1 MYRKKIY
8 LLNILIIIV
17 IVANIYKPIENYFQW
32 VTFPFD
38 YAFSYLHK
46 EFLSRE
52 YNAES
57 LKNIFFQIR
66 DTKIVVKDYEDLK
79 ISIPYGVIIK
89 NESKYI
95 TAVSNEKTK
104 KGSYVTDGDGNLI
117 GFVENIYSERVIIR
131 KLGWGNNEIF
141 GVFNEKDVLIK
152 EYEGMILIEL
162 PDDKMFETDKITINL
177 PFYIDSLNGFNTVL
191 VGNLI
196 SKYGNF
202 YMFRPSDIKSD
213 IIYFL
218 ED

>member
-46 EFLSRE
+46 EFLARE

-79 ISIPYGVIIK
+79 ISIPYGVIVK

>member
-46 EFLSRE
+46 EFLARE

>member
-46 EFLSRE
+46 EFLARE

-104 KGSYVTDGDGNLI
+104 KGSYVTDGNGNLI